1 MGWEP
6 NNKPYSPIMHLIQRP
21 SAHQAHT
28 FHTVVAREPNPWRWR
43 PCRGARRWDATTVTV
58 SGRRGSSQIHE
69 ARDGDAPRESRPC
82 LRPAAMPVR
91 RRQPR
96 RQETGAAE
104 RYRGM
109 GIAAALLRPWDYPT
123 ACGELAALLR
133 IGYAEIP
140 KAAQA
145 LVASDVLL
153 ALRLLPDVQ
162 TGYALSAA
170 NTLLQAVE
178 VALPKQKKAQAVSE
192 FKHSVIAHKRRA
204 RVQQNSGLPHIPHDV
219 LVHIFTFLD
228 MHSLVATGLVCWSWN
243 SAANDN
249 NLWKMHYSLFFGLC
263 RLRCNSIPVSGV
275 QKSRD
280 LVQSSIDSVSIDP
293 NFWWKESFHSKYAEC
308 ASWKF
313 ASNRALC
320 GQCRSVIWLSNLT
333 CAAPH
338 HCPRNGRDE
347 VKLRPLLP
355 DTVAKYILHHDDLAA
370 SSSSESDDTD
380 DSDYENGHPRFWTF

>member
-1 MGWEP
+1 M
-6 NNKPYSPIMHLIQRP
+6 
-21 SAHQAHT
+21 
-28 FHTVVAREPNPWRWR
+28 
-43 PCRGARRWDATTVTV
+43 
-58 SGRRGSSQIHE
+58 
-69 ARDGDAPRESRPC
+69 
-82 LRPAAMPVR
+82 R

-104 RYRGM
+104 RYREM
-109 GIAAALLRPWDYPT
+109 GIAAALSRPWDYPT

-133 IGYAEIP
+133 LGYVDLP

-153 ALRLLPDVQ
+153 AFRLLPDVQ

-170 NTLLQAVE
+170 NALLQAVE

-219 LVHIFTFLD
+219 LVHIFSFLD
-228 MHSLVATGLVCWSWN
+228 MHSLVAAGLVCWYWN

-249 NLWKMHYSLFFGLC
+249 DLWKMNYSVFFGICHLS
-263 RLRCNSIPVSGV
+263 CNSIPVSGV
-275 QKSRD
+275 QNSRD
-280 LVQSSIDSVSIDP
+280 LVQSSMDLVSIGP
-293 NFWWKESFHSKYAEC
+293 SFRWKESFHSKYTEC

-320 GQCRSVIWLSNLT
+320 GHCRSVIWLSNLT
-333 CAAPH
+333 CTSPH
-338 HCPRNGRDE
+338 HCPKNGRDE
-347 VKLRPLLP
+347 IKLQPLLP
-355 DTVAKYILHHDDLAA
+355 DTVAKYILHDDDLAA
-370 SSSSESDDTD
+370 SSSESDDTD

>member
-1 MGWEP
+1 
-6 NNKPYSPIMHLIQRP
+6 
-21 SAHQAHT
+21 
-28 FHTVVAREPNPWRWR
+28 
-43 PCRGARRWDATTVTV
+43 
-58 SGRRGSSQIHE
+58 
-69 ARDGDAPRESRPC
+69 
-82 LRPAAMPVR
+82 MPVR

-104 RYRGM
+104 RYREM
-109 GIAAALLRPWDYPT
+109 GIAAALSRPWDYPT

-133 IGYAEIP
+133 LGYVDLP

-153 ALRLLPDVQ
+153 AFRLLPDVQ

-170 NTLLQAVE
+170 NALLQAVE

-219 LVHIFTFLD
+219 LVHIFSFLD
-228 MHSLVATGLVCWSWN
+228 MHSLVAAGLVCWYWN

-249 NLWKMHYSLFFGLC
+249 DLWKMNYSVFFGICHLS
-263 RLRCNSIPVSGV
+263 CNSIPVSGV
-275 QKSRD
+275 QNSRD
-280 LVQSSIDSVSIDP
+280 LVQSSMDLVSIGP
-293 NFWWKESFHSKYAEC
+293 SFRWKESFHSKYTEC

-320 GQCRSVIWLSNLT
+320 GHCRSVIWLSNLT
-333 CAAPH
+333 CTSPH
-338 HCPRNGRDE
+338 HCPKNGRDE
-347 VKLRPLLP
+347 IKLQPLLP
-355 DTVAKYILHHDDLAA
+355 DTVAKYILHNDDLAA
-370 SSSSESDDTD
+370 SSSESDDTD

>member
-1 MGWEP
+1 
-6 NNKPYSPIMHLIQRP
+6 
-21 SAHQAHT
+21 
-28 FHTVVAREPNPWRWR
+28 
-43 PCRGARRWDATTVTV
+43 
-58 SGRRGSSQIHE
+58 
-69 ARDGDAPRESRPC
+69 
-82 LRPAAMPVR
+82 MPVR

-104 RYRGM
+104 RYREM
-109 GIAAALLRPWDYPT
+109 GIAAALSRPWDYPT

-133 IGYAEIP
+133 LGYVDLP

-153 ALRLLPDVQ
+153 AFRLLPDVQ

-170 NTLLQAVE
+170 NALLQAVE

-219 LVHIFTFLD
+219 LVHIFSFLD
-228 MHSLVATGLVCWSWN
+228 MHSLVAAGLVC
-243 SAANDN
+243 
-249 NLWKMHYSLFFGLC
+249 C
-263 RLRCNSIPVSGV
+263 IPVSGV
-275 QKSRD
+275 QNSRD
-280 LVQSSIDSVSIDP
+280 LVQSSMDLVSIGP
-293 NFWWKESFHSKYAEC
+293 SFRWKESFHSKYTEC

-320 GQCRSVIWLSNLT
+320 GHCRSVIWLSNLT
-333 CAAPH
+333 CTSPH
-338 HCPRNGRDE
+338 HCPKNGRDE
-347 VKLRPLLP
+347 IKLQPLLP
-355 DTVAKYILHHDDLAA
+355 DTVAKYILHNDDLAA
-370 SSSSESDDTD
+370 SSSESDDTD